1 MKQHIVRIALGL
13 LVVLVFVGH
22 VVGHDLKNNYQI
34 GFINQLDNIIY
45 DYRLRLTMPGT
56 LDDRVVILDI
66 DERSLD
72 PRALG
77 RWPWRRDKI
86 VALLQKLFDKYGV
99 LIVGFDVFFSEP
111 DESSGL
117 PVLERLAKTR
127 LKDVGPFQSALK
139 ELRPELDYDAIFA
152 DFLRGRPVVLG
163 YYFNSEDNAVESGS
177 LPEPVLPSEILR
189 GRSIT
194 ILDWKGYT
202 GNLPQFQANAVNAG
216 HFNPRVDDDG
226 VSRRV
231 PMLAE
236 YKGGYYEAFSLA
248 IVRLYL
254 GMKEAVSNGGE
265 QVTLPKI
272 TLGAVPDRFVTKDY
286 AGLEWLEV
294 GPLKTKVGLPKTE
307 IGTLKIPVDD
317 EVTSLVPYRG
327 PQRSFPY
334 ISLADIWSD
343 NVPAE
348 KLRGKIALI
357 GASAPGLVDLRS
369 TPVGNVYPG
378 VEIHANLVAGMLD
391 GNLKQKPRY
400 IFGAELSLLII
411 GGVGLSILVPFL
423 SPLRATLVSLVAL
436 LLITGLN
443 LAVWGWAWWTVATNM
458 VLPLAAS
465 LLMTV
470 ALFALN
476 MSYGYFVE
484 TRSKRQITELFG
496 QYAPPENV
504 DQMAKDPK
512 KYDMAPKS
520 TDLTILFSDVRG
532 FTSISEA
539 LSPEH
544 LREYI
549 NEYLT
554 DMSNIIRGKYRGT
567 LDKYIGDAIMAF
579 WNAPVEDRDH
589 PRNGVLAALEM
600 LRECGMLNAKF
611 AARGWPTLKIGIG
624 VNSGTVRVGDM
635 GSKQRKAY
643 TAMGDAVN
651 VASRLEGRTKYYGV
665 GILVG
670 EASRTLVKDVVF
682 KEIDKIKVKGKD
694 EALTIYEPIGLE
706 AEVEK
711 KVLEELKLWHQTIRF
726 YRSRQWDQVEVNLL
740 NLQRMNPACALYEL
754 YAKEVAGK
762 RRNPPPAEWDGVTV
776 FDEK

>member
-1 MKQHIVRIALGL
+1 M
-13 LVVLVFVGH
+13 LVFVGH
-22 VVGHDLKNNYQI
+22 AATFYKI
-34 GFINQLDNIIY
+34 GFITRLENIIY

-56 LDDRVVILDI
+56 VDDRVVILDI

-77 RWPWRRDKI
+77 RWPWSRDKI
-86 VALLQKLFDKYGV
+86 VGLLQKLLDKYGV
-99 LIVGFDVFFSEP
+99 VLIGFDVVFAEP

-117 PVLERLAKTR
+117 PVLEKLAKTR
-127 LKDVGPFQSALK
+127 LKDVGPFLSALR
-139 ELRPELDYDAIFA
+139 ELRPGLDYDAIFA
-152 DFLRGRPVVLG
+152 NFLRGRPVVLG
-163 YYFNSEDNAVESGS
+163 YYFNSNDDALESGA
-177 LPEPVLPSEILR
+177 LPEPVLPPGTFGNRKIR
-189 GRSIT
+189 FAI
-194 ILDWKGYT
+194 WKGY
-202 GNLPQFQANAVNAG
+202 GANLPEFQTGAANAG
-216 HFNPRVDDDG
+216 HFNPLVDDDG

-231 PMLAE
+231 PMLME

-254 GMKEAVSNGGE
+254 GMQDAARNNKTAL
-265 QVTLPKI
+265 TLPKVLTGSAPEPFI
-272 TLGAVPDRFVTKDY
+272 KGSYT
-286 AGLEWLEV
+286 GLEWLEV
-294 GPLKTKVGLPKTE
+294 GKLR
-307 IGTLKIPVDD
+307 IPVDD
-317 EVTSLVPYRG
+317 EVAALVPYRG
-327 PQRSFPY
+327 PRGSFPY
-334 ISLADIWSD
+334 FSLADVWFD
-343 NVPAE
+343 KVPVE
-348 KLRGKIALI
+348 RLKGRIALI
-357 GASAPGLVDLRS
+357 GTSAPSLVDLRS
-369 TPVGNVYPG
+369 APVDSVYPG

-391 GNLKQKPRY
+391 GKLKHKPAY
-400 IFGAELSLLII
+400 MLGAEVLLLALGGVVLTLLIPM
-411 GGVGLSILVPFL
+411 LA
-423 SPLRATLVSLVAL
+423 PLWASAATVSGMA
-436 LLITGLN
+436 LITLLDIGVWSYAGL
-443 LAVWGWAWWTVATNM
+443 

-465 LLMTV
+465 VLMTV
-470 ALFALN
+470 TLYTVN
-476 MSYGYFVE
+476 MAYGYFVE
-484 TRSKRQITELFG
+484 TRSKRQFTELFG
-496 QYAPPENV
+496 QYVPPELV
-504 DQMAKDPK
+504 GIMAEDPEQ
-512 KYDMAPKS
+512 YTMAPKS

-579 WNAPVEDRDH
+579 WNAPVEDKDH

-600 LRECGMLNAKF
+600 LRECGTLNEKF
-611 AARGWPTLKIGIG
+611 TARGWPTLKIGIG
-624 VNSGTVRVGDM
+624 VNSGNVRVGDM
-635 GSKQRKAY
+635 GSKERRAY

-670 EASRTLVKDVVF
+670 EATRTLVKDVVF

-694 EALTIYEPIGLE
+694 EAITIYEPLGLE

-711 KVLEELKLWHQTIRF
+711 KVLDELKLWHQTIRL

-740 NLQRMNPACALYEL
+740 NLHRMNPGCALYEL
-754 YAKEVAGK
+754 YAKEAAGK